1 MLNILYAMLYFY
13 SFHDASVFLRA
24 FPLQK
29 QKYFISCYN
38 NTAQMKASCV
48 RKTFF
53 FAKSH
58 LFQKKGLLLQTTEKR
73 GYKLYNFL

>member
-24 FPLQK
+24 IPLQK

-38 NTAQMKASCV
+38 NIA
-48 RKTFF
+48 
-53 FAKSH
+53 
-58 LFQKKGLLLQTTEKR
+58 
-73 GYKLYNFL
+73 